1 MKISFLQAGNG
12 DCIHIESEEHHVIID
27 SGEVCNEL
35 VSVVESI
42 KAKKEVI
49 DLLVITHYDTDHI
62 KAINTILENLNVED
76 RKKLVKKVWFN
87 ATKVGFHGNE
97 KLLSEQDATKL
108 AYLLLEADINW
119 ISELRTGEIEKIDD
133 NLTLEVIEGGEIYQQ
148 IREGKL
154 LGNEKLDWDTSFKE
168 LEQYMDDEVLDES
181 KTNAQSTIIIVHT
194 QGKKILLPGDATPEK
209 LAKALDEYRKDS
221 IIKFDLVK
229 LPHHGSYKN
238 ITKEILNKI
247 ESSNYMIS
255 TNGMKYFH
263 PNKKMMLKILRWG
276 KRCDDEKMQFHL
288 NYYDEL
294 YKKLNIADIDKLQY
308 KFECDGKRTFE
319 F

>member
-1 MKISFLQAGNG
+1 M
-12 DCIHIESEEHHVIID
+12 
-27 SGEVCNEL
+27 
-35 VSVVESI
+35 
-42 KAKKEVI
+42 
-49 DLLVITHYDTDHI
+49 ITHYDTDHI

-133 NLTLEVIEGGEIYQQ
+133 NLTLEVIEGGETYQQ

-154 LGNEKLDWDTSFKE
+154 LGNEKSDWDTSFKE

-276 KRCDDEKMQFHL
+276 KRSDDEKMQFHL

>member
-119 ISELRTGEIEKIDD
+119 ISELRTGEIEKNDCINTACNCDRWRSSALFFSFFVR
-133 NLTLEVIEGGEIYQQ
+133 LTSSSYHYTILQYVYLYENIVACMSKFVNALRKISQYFHILYTRARVKTN
-148 IREGKL
+148 IWKNFSIFFKLFFKKL
-154 LGNEKLDWDTSFKE
+154 L
-168 LEQYMDDEVLDES
+168 
-181 KTNAQSTIIIVHT
+181 TNTYFYII
-194 QGKKILLPGDATPEK
+194 L
-209 LAKALDEYRKDS
+209 
-221 IIKFDLVK
+221 
-229 LPHHGSYKN
+229 
-238 ITKEILNKI
+238 
-247 ESSNYMIS
+247 
-255 TNGMKYFH
+255 
-263 PNKKMMLKILRWG
+263 
-276 KRCDDEKMQFHL
+276 
-288 NYYDEL
+288 
-294 YKKLNIADIDKLQY
+294 
-308 KFECDGKRTFE
+308 
-319 F
+319 